1 MLIISSFEKEYQP
14 PFNDGCEFKWIVE
27 MKKWEYNRILILML
41 SVLCMTWGECCG
53 EEYVVLVGKSVRVDK
68 EWQKVVDRLV
78 ELHEAR
84 VVEFNERTSEALPQL
99 RELAPRYVA
108 IVEKPE
114 NIDIS
119 FVVDLNRMSRNVD
132 DDIYCDF
139 LWGIITGYD
148 ADSALALVERAQTA
162 KVVRSAW
169 CMRNNDFSDGR
180 YFEEM
185 GLCDSRGVWF
195 EKDKNDCDVRKS
207 NLNDQIPL
215 ADQMVAW
222 AEDVQPDLIVY
233 QVEELRNRMPL
244 FAGVSG
250 EKEIVLAREGK
261 LWLHDHHLELGK
273 HSRVYFSQM
282 GGAQTFVTKE
292 SIPVVWMNDGGV
304 TAFVGSATFS
314 FHGRGTWGTLKYW
327 LTDAGRFT
335 LAEAYFLN
343 QQDILWHLAAWDP
356 DLLQRSCQYSDD
368 PIKMVTRCYTSYDA
382 FRKEIDASDDVL
394 DRFGLWYER
403 DIWVY
408 YGDPCWNVRMKD
420 VSGDQPYRVTSK
432 IKGKKCIVTIEM
444 SEKYTWNRLCGD
456 FCYKYD
462 MGHLHG
468 AVGSL
473 PICYLFPQ
481 RLKNPRLS
489 PGRKNN
495 WDVTVNKDFLFIRN
509 AFYLEPGKVYQ
520 LVLDVD
526 K

>member
-1 MLIISSFEKEYQP
+1 
-14 PFNDGCEFKWIVE
+14 
-27 MKKWEYNRILILML
+27 
-41 SVLCMTWGECCG
+41 
-53 EEYVVLVGKSVRVDK
+53 
-68 EWQKVVDRLV
+68 
-78 ELHEAR
+78 
-84 VVEFNERTSEALPQL
+84 
-99 RELAPRYVA
+99 
-108 IVEKPE
+108 
-114 NIDIS
+114 
-119 FVVDLNRMSRNVD
+119 
-132 DDIYCDF
+132 
-139 LWGIITGYD
+139 
-148 ADSALALVERAQTA
+148 
-162 KVVRSAW
+162 
-169 CMRNNDFSDGR
+169 
-180 YFEEM
+180 
-185 GLCDSRGVWF
+185 
-195 EKDKNDCDVRKS
+195 
-207 NLNDQIPL
+207 
-215 ADQMVAW
+215 
-222 AEDVQPDLIVY
+222 
-233 QVEELRNRMPL
+233 
-244 FAGVSG
+244 
-250 EKEIVLAREGK
+250 
-261 LWLHDHHLELGK
+261 
-273 HSRVYFSQM
+273 
-282 GGAQTFVTKE
+282 
-292 SIPVVWMNDGGV
+292 
-304 TAFVGSATFS
+304 
-314 FHGRGTWGTLKYW
+314 
-327 LTDAGRFT
+327 
-335 LAEAYFLN
+335 
-343 QQDILWHLAAWDP
+343 
-356 DLLQRSCQYSDD
+356 
-368 PIKMVTRCYTSYDA
+368 MVTRCYTSYDA